1 VQYTNTGVVRAMDV
15 TIVDT
20 LPVSISGVTYRS
32 SRPANAVQVGSVIT
46 WTLTEPLNRS
56 LSGMIWITGTLSA
69 EVTDGTVLSNT
80 AYISTTTEEE
90 SIADNGTSTTSIV
103 QPNKIFLPLVLRGF

>member
-1 VQYTNTGVVRAMDV
+1 
-15 TIVDT
+15 
-20 LPVSISGVTYRS
+20 
-32 SRPANAVQVGSVIT
+32 
-46 WTLTEPLNRS
+46 
-56 LSGMIWITGTLSA
+56 MIWITGTLSA

-103 QPNKIFLPLVLRGF
+103 QPNKIFLPLVLRGS